1 MNYLLGI
8 DVGTT
13 GVKALLID
21 EEGGIVAQGSEEY
34 PLLTPKIGWAE
45 QNPFDWEKATLEA
58 IREVL
63 KISKINAAE
72 IKGIGLSG
80 QMHGAVFLDKKGKV
94 LRPAILWCDQ
104 RTGEEC
110 REINEIVGEKKVL
123 ELTSNPV
130 LTGFTAPKILW
141 VRKHQPEIYAMISK
155 ILLPKDYIRYK
166 LTGEFA
172 TEVSDAS
179 GTSLFNVRERRWSK
193 EMLGKLEIDPSFLPP
208 VYESEVVSGK
218 INKKTAEETGLKQG
232 TPVVGGAGDQAAG
245 GLGNGIV
252 EEGIVSSTIGTS
264 GVIFAYSKNPETDRL
279 GRMHTFCHAV
289 ENAWHIMGVM
299 LSAGGSLR
307 WFRDNFCNLSSYKIL
322 SEKAEKIPVGS
333 EGLIFLPYLTG
344 ERTPHND
351 PDVRGGF
358 FGLTINHK
366 KEHFIRSIM
375 EGVVFGLK
383 DSLEILQ
390 ELKIEI
396 KEVRASGGGANSS
409 LWCQMQADIF
419 AKKIVKTD
427 VKEAPAYGVA
437 LLAGVSSGIF
447 KNIREACKKTIKVV
461 ATMEPIPK
469 NVRQYEKYYRIY
481 RSLYPILKPSFDN
494 IKTI

>member
-1 MNYLLGI
+1 MKYLLGI

-13 GVKALLID
+13 GVKVLLID
-21 EEGGIVAQGSEEY
+21 EKGGIVARGSKEY
-34 PLLTPKIGWAE
+34 SLFTPKIGWAE
-45 QNPFDWEKATLEA
+45 QNPFDWEKATVEA
-58 IREVL
+58 IRDVL

-80 QMHGAVFLDKKGKV
+80 QMHGAVFLDKKGSV

-104 RTGEEC
+104 RTGEEG

-141 VRKHQPEIYAMISK
+141 VRKHQPEIYARTAK

-193 EMLGKLEIDPSFLPP
+193 EMLSKLKIESSLLPP
-208 VYESEVVSGK
+208 VYESEKVSGK

-245 GLGNGIV
+245 ALGNGIV

-279 GRMHTFCHAV
+279 GRVHTFCHAV

-307 WFRDNFCNLSSYKIL
+307 WFRDNFSNLSSYKIL

-333 EGLIFLPYLTG
+333 EGLTFLPYLTG
-344 ERTPHND
+344 ERTPHKD
-351 PDVRGGF
+351 PNAKGGF
-358 FGLTINHK
+358 FGLTVRHK

-383 DSLEILQ
+383 DSLEILK

-419 AKKIVKTD
+419 NKKVVKTNI
-427 VKEAPAYGVA
+427 KEAPAYGVA

-469 NVRQYEKYYRIY
+469 NVRRYEKYYRIY
-481 RSLYPILKPSFDN
+481 RSLYPALKPFFDN
-494 IKTI
+494 TKAI